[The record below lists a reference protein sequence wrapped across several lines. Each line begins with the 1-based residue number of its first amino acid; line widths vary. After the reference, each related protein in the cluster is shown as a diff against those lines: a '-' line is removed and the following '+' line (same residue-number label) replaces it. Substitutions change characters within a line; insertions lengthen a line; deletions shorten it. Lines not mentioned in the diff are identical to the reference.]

1 MKIIL
6 KCAREKCLKKNL
18 RILRVRKFKKKIE
31 QRTIFAGTLVQDFNS
46 KKSNIK
52 KIFGNNKLKK
62 ENINFFI
69 SVLKYIKSN
78 AIALFDKNSLIS
90 QSGGQTSRVDS
101 LENCLYKF
109 NLKQNKKNTEQLFL
123 FSDAFFPFT
132 DSLKFIK
139 NKKLKIDVYAPMGS
153 KNDKLIEQFVKKN
166 KLNFFK
172 LTDRHFKH

>member
-1 MKIIL
+1 M
-6 KCAREKCLKKNL
+6 
-18 RILRVRKFKKKIE
+18 
-31 QRTIFAGTLVQDFNS
+31 
-46 KKSNIK
+46 
-52 KIFGNNKLKK
+52 KK

-109 NLKQNKKNTEQLFL
+109 NLKHNKKNTEQFFL

-132 DSLKFIK
+132 DSLEFIK
-139 NKKLKIDVYAPMGS
+139 NKRLKIDVYAPMGS

-172 LTDRHFKH
+172 LTDRQFKH